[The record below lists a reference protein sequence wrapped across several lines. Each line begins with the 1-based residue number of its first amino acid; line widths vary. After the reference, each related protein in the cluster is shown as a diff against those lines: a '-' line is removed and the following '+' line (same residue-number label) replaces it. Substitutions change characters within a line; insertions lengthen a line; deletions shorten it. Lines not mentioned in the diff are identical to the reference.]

1 MRVMLDTNILI
12 SAVVLKS
19 VTLNKMPKIII
30 KEHKLVLSSYVIEE
44 LKEVVARRF
53 KDRAESL
60 DEFLIAL
67 PYEFVYTPDVMTK
80 DLFEIRDMM
89 DYPVLYTAI
98 IAELAMTIL
107 PSFSI
112 KTTLSPSLIFS
123 FFLMLIGIVT

>member
-1 MRVMLDTNILI
+1 MMRVMLDTNILI

-98 IAELAMTIL
+98 IEDVDVL
-107 PSFSI
+107 
-112 KTTLSPSLIFS
+112 
-123 FFLMLIGIVT
+123 VTGDKDFADVEVEKGNTNTS

>member
-1 MRVMLDTNILI
+1 MMRVMLDTNILI

-19 VTLNKMPKIII
+19 VTLNKMLKIII

-98 IAELAMTIL
+98 IEDVDVL
-107 PSFSI
+107 
-112 KTTLSPSLIFS
+112 
-123 FFLMLIGIVT
+123 VTGDKDFADVEVEKGNTNTS